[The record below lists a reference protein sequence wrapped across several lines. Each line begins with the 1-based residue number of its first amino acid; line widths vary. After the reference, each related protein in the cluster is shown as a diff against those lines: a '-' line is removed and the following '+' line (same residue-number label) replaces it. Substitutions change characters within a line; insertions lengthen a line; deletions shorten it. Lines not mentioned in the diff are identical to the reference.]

1 MSEMMMAAAAAMANQ
16 NPQAMEQYFES
27 LKMKQLAEAGM
38 LANVTPSLQ
47 QQQGQKV
54 NNLNQGYH
62 QPKASTNIA
71 QKHSKK
77 RKFKNIFNN

>member
-27 LKMKQLAEAGM
+27 LKLKQLAEAGM
-38 LANVTPSLQ
+38 LANVAQSS
-47 QQQGQKV
+47 GQKV
-54 NNLNQGYH
+54 NSLSQGY
-62 QPKASTNIA
+62 QQAQKAQTASSSS

-77 RKFKNIFNN
+77 RMFENEVFI